1 MAQHLKPNRSDNR
14 GGNGNVGRPK
24 LNNVLY
30 QRRIHPELVKPMD
43 EFLKK
48 LKDDTNANK

>member
-1 MAQHLKPNRSDNR
+1 MAQHLKPKRLDNR
-14 GGNGNVGRPK
+14 GGNGKVGRPK

-30 QRRIHPELVKPMD
+30 QRRIPPQLVKPMD

-48 LKDDTNANK
+48 LKDDTRTDK